1 MAGKTSSKRY
11 HLRRVCAV
19 TVTFQARKS
28 GHSHAMNYLIFVAP
42 GACLFVR
49 LEIVAAAC
57 MTLAA
62 GDVLHEY
69 MPGMAVRITQS
80 DRPLRDLREMAV
92 FA

>member
-1 MAGKTSSKRY
+1 MAGKTSAERY

-49 LEIVAAAC
+49 LEIVAAAGV
-57 MTLAA
+57 TLAA
-62 GDVLHEY
+62 TDVPHEY
-69 MPGMAVRITQS
+69 VPGMAVRITQS
-80 DRPLRDLREMAV
+80 DRPLRDLRKMAV
-92 FA
+92 PA